1 MYVDTWMLL
10 VIYLFAASS
19 LLIALWALLT
29 LQEVLRNG
37 RTWVA
42 LNRSLS
48 QRVDTLE
55 SANRWNRK
63 P

>member
-1 MYVDTWMLL
+1 MYIETWMLM

-19 LLIALWALLT
+19 LVIALWALLT

-37 RTWVA
+37 RTWVD

-55 SANRWNRK
+55 SVNRWAKK

>member
-1 MYVDTWMLL
+1 MYIETWMLM

-19 LLIALWALLT
+19 LVIALWALLT

-37 RTWVA
+37 RTWVD
-42 LNRSLS
+42 LNRKIA

-55 SANRWNRK
+55 SANRWAKK